1 MEQSHAL
8 ELRRWD
14 SSAVDLPEGTDE
26 PNLPEDP
33 LALGRGLPSPIVL
46 QPVVVPPAREFPQLR
61 EGENGSLSD
70 ALPLAPTIHMLFR
83 PEEQHRGSCEADIA
97 PPLPRGNGEV
107 HDAGA
112 AVEGFVAD
120 LRAEG

>member
-1 MEQSHAL
+1 MEQSHPS
-8 ELRRWD
+8 ELRRPD
-14 SSAVDLPEGTDE
+14 SSPVDFPEGTDE
-26 PNLPEDP
+26 PDLPEDP
-33 LALGRGLPSPIVL
+33 LALGYGLPSPIVL

-61 EGENGSLSD
+61 EREDGSLSD
-70 ALPLAPTIHMLFR
+70 ALLLAPTIHMLFR
-83 PEEQHRGSCEADIA
+83 PEEEHRGSGEADIA
-97 PPLPRGNGEV
+97 PPLRRGNGEV